1 MHEPP
6 RGPFCQ
12 SCGMPL
18 SKAEDFGTA
27 AEGFRINDYCHFC
40 YQNGNF
46 TEPNISRA
54 AMIDKCVGILSRQGV
69 MSEAQAR
76 HLMATVIPKL
86 RRWRGVAA

>member
-1 MHEPP
+1 MTEPP

-27 AEGFRINDYCHFC
+27 AEGFRVNDYCHFC
-40 YQNGNF
+40 YQKGRF
-46 TEPNISRA
+46 TQPDITRA
-54 AMIDKCVGILSRQGV
+54 EMVEKGVAILKRQGV

-76 HLMATVIPKL
+76 HLMAAVIPKL
-86 RRWRGVAA
+86 KRWRGIAA